1 MPSRPFRVLGAM
13 AVGCLAITCAP
24 IAHADTDDSLS
35 TKTPYRY
42 SGGALQAPPVGFH
55 PVNTQVVARHGSR
68 GLSSFKYD
76 ALTMAIWE
84 KANELGAVTPLGQD
98 VHAQAMKLHEA
109 NENLGNE
116 GTWAHM
122 EADGVELSKG
132 NKLER
137 GYGNLTRVGAD
148 QHRQLGER
156 LAHRMPEI
164 FNGEDNTVVVESS
177 GEPRAAESGYDFVT
191 GLLHGAPQMSGHMSR
206 AIKADTKT
214 LYFHKDKSNPD
225 YKAYKEYQDSKEL
238 SDYVDAVNSRPE
250 VRKAAREVLEKIYTK
265 DFVDRLAAGEWTF
278 ETPEGKKAKNDVDAA
293 LNLYNLYIIAPS
305 MAAETKVDFAKYFT
319 KDQANVFAMSL
330 DAEDYAEKGPG
341 FKGSDIAHRN
351 ARPLLNDFLAQI
363 DQQTK
368 DHRKGSATLRFAHAE
383 TLVPFEALIGAPGS
397 RTQISPQDTN
407 FWQATDWRG
416 AKVAPLAS
424 NVQWDVFEWGS
435 GQKVVRML
443 LNEQQA
449 TFGRGCRP
457 ISVNSFF
464 YTFDELKHCLTGA
477 SIADGGWLVKPF
489 GDGPSAPTTPAPSS
503 TAPTVT
509 PSRPGDFAGAL
520 PATGV

>member
-1 MPSRPFRVLGAM
+1 MTSTPLRVLGAVTV
-13 AVGCLAITCAP
+13 ACLAVTCAP
-24 IAHADTDDSLS
+24 TAHADTDDSMS

-42 SGGALQAPPVGFH
+42 SGGAVQAPPAGFH

-84 KANELGAVTPLGQD
+84 KADELGAVTPLGRD
-98 VHAQAMKLHEA
+98 VYAQTMKLHEA

-116 GTWAHM
+116 DTWSRM
-122 EADGVELSKG
+122 KADGVELSEG
-132 NKLER
+132 NTLEK
-137 GYGNLTRVGAD
+137 GYGNLTELGAQ
-148 QHRQLGER
+148 QHRHLGER
-156 LAHRMPEI
+156 LAHRMPEALHGDDDSI
-164 FNGEDNTVVVESS
+164 VVESS
-177 GEPRAAESGYDFVT
+177 GEPRAAESGYEFVT
-191 GLLHGAPQMSGHMSR
+191 GLLHAAPHMKGHMSR
-206 AIKADTKT
+206 AIKAHPET
-214 LYFHKDKSNPD
+214 LYFHKDKSNSD
-225 YKAYKEYQDSKEL
+225 YKAYQEYKDSKEL

-278 ETPEGKKAKNDVDAA
+278 TTPEGKKAKNEVDAA

-319 KDQANVFAMSL
+319 IDQANVFAMSL

-341 FKGSDIAHRN
+341 FKGSDIAYRN
-351 ARPLLNDFLAQI
+351 ARPLLDDFLAQI
-363 DQQTK
+363 DQQIK
-368 DHRKGSATLRFAHAE
+368 DHPEGSATLRFAHAE
-383 TLVPFEALIGAPGS
+383 TLIPFEALIGAPGS
-397 RTQISPQDTN
+397 RTQISPEETN

-416 AKVAPLAS
+416 SKVAPLAS
-424 NVQWDVFEWGS
+424 NVQWDVFESSS

-457 ISVNSFF
+457 ITANSFF
-464 YTFDELKHCLTGA
+464 YTVDELKHCLTGA
-477 SIADGGWLVKPF
+477 SIADGGWLVKPA
-489 GDGPSAPTTPAPSS
+489 GDESPTSPSVSAPTA
-503 TAPTVT
+503 T
-509 PSRPGDFAGAL
+509 PSKPRDFAGAL